1 MKREG
6 GNRGNTFRE
15 SVLRYKEIFE
25 ISSFIGGLHS
35 DFQRCELNL
44 LTLLGYKSRTIQTLG
59 SKNTNIAAMTRVT
72 TKS

>member
-1 MKREG
+1 MEILS
-6 GNRGNTFRE
+6 E

-25 ISSFIGGLHS
+25 ISFIGGLQS
-35 DFQRCELNL
+35 DCQRCELNL